1 MKEIQRDIL
10 HHSLQYTNTTYMIF
24 NITKQ
29 IGLAK
34 ISACMMTTKEDDFKN
49 VCQTQEYINKNRKQ
63 KSN

>member
-1 MKEIQRDIL
+1 
-10 HHSLQYTNTTYMIF
+10 MIF

-29 IGLAK
+29 LGLAK
-34 ISACMMTTKEDDFKN
+34 INACMMTTKEDDFKN